1 MKLSKMP
8 KEELELLSY
17 TKIAEL
23 YLKENKTQMNTAD
36 LFKEVCN
43 LLGLS
48 DSVYQNQIA
57 DFFQSLTTSKEFILL
72 NNGKWDLKINHS
84 VKVDMD
90 DIYEDKL
97 EDEELDDFE
106 DEEEENDEE
115 VDKYNSLDNEDD
127 DDFDTDDELND
138 LTIVSEDELDEE

>member
-36 LFKEVCN
+36 LFKEVCR

-84 VKVDMD
+84 VKVDMY

>member
-48 DSVYQNQIA
+48 ESVYQNQIA

-97 EDEELDDFE
+97 DDEELDDFE
-106 DEEEENDEE
+106 DEEEESDEE

>member
-36 LFKEVCN
+36 LFKEVCR

-106 DEEEENDEE
+106 DEEEENDRGLGD
-115 VDKYNSLDNEDD
+115 VYKRQL
-127 DDFDTDDELND
+127 
-138 LTIVSEDELDEE
+138 

>member
-36 LFKEVCN
+36 LFKEVCH

-106 DEEEENDEE
+106 DEEEESAEE

>member
-36 LFKEVCN
+36 LFKEVCR

-106 DEEEENDEE
+106 DEEEESDEE
-115 VDKYNSLDNEDD
+115 ADKYNSLDNEDD